1 MPLALVDF
9 FDLRYDHRHKS
20 PVIFLKD
27 ANKDKY
33 LPVWIGELEASSI
46 ELAAIRRAP
55 PRPLTHDLFIDVL
68 HQLGAHFERIV
79 IDRLESKTYYAT
91 LFLEYDGRTLPIDCR
106 PSDAIALALRENAR
120 IYVEEDLMYNIRFVE
135 LSDQAALEE
144 EGGEDSDDF
153 SPETDEM
160 AGPEDDSHFQDFLRR
175 ISPSDFKSG

>member
-46 ELAAIRRAP
+46 ELAVIHRAP
-55 PRPLTHDLFIDVL
+55 PRPLTHDLFVDVL
-68 HQLGAHFERIV
+68 RQLGVHFDRVE

-91 LFLEYDGRTLPIDCR
+91 LYLEYDGRTFPVDCR
-106 PSDAIALALRENAR
+106 PSDAIALALRENVR

-135 LSDQAALEE
+135 LSEQAAMDEE
-144 EGGEDSDDF
+144 PGED
-153 SPETDEM
+153 
-160 AGPEDDSHFQDFLRR
+160 EDDGEPDIEEPGFEDEARFQDFLRN
-175 ISPSDFKSG
+175 ISPSDFKNS